1 VIGLKPWE
9 YARMTPDEV
18 QLLVEGCQYKQEIE
32 LNSTRILGSWILA
45 AAGSKKSKPE
55 QILPLKIY
63 DGIANEAKFAPLIAK
78 MKGGK

>member
-9 YARMTPDEV
+9 YARMTQDEV